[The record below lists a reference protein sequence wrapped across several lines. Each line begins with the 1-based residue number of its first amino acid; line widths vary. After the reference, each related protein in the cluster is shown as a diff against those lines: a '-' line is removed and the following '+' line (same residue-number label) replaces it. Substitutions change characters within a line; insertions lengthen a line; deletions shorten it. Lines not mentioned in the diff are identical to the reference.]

1 MHFGFRGAALA
12 FAITTILLGTTAA
25 RAGDDGAAPLWVG
38 IGSIFGG
45 LGLNP
50 WDKGDKPPPIEYREH
65 GKIVVPP
72 KLDLPPPGATL
83 STNNSG
89 DWPVNQETERKKVEK
104 ELNKKAIAG
113 TGDARLRYTHAFP
126 NAPVTVRA
134 SDQPDPQLACP
145 HGQCEIDARL
155 VGGLVRPRQPQS
167 AGLGRRGQEDA
178 VRSGARQR
186 MANRSAEGISRAG
199 RGRAGR
205 KLALRR

>member
-12 FAITTILLGTTAA
+12 FAITTVLLGTTAS

-83 STNNSG
+83 STNDSG
-89 DWPVNQETERKKVEK
+89 DWPVNQETERRKAEK
-104 ELNKKAIAG
+104 ELAKKAIVAPGG
-113 TGDARLRYTHAFP
+113 TRAC
-126 NAPVTVRA
+126 VTCA
-134 SDQPDPQLACP
+134 HSPTLP
-145 HGQCEIDARL
+145 
-155 VGGLVRPRQPQS
+155 
-167 AGLGRRGQEDA
+167 
-178 VRSGARQR
+178 
-186 MANRSAEGISRAG
+186 
-199 RGRAGR
+199 
-205 KLALRR
+205 